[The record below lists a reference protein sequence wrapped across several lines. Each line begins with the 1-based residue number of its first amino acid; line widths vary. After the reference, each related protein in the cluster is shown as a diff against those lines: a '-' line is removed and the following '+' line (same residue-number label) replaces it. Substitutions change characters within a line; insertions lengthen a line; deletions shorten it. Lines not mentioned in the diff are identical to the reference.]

1 MDAKQLTKEQRQK
14 ALNALLF
21 LTRKRDG
28 SIKARKCADG
38 SSKQRFEDGYEKNN
52 GAAPTVA
59 TDSVMITAA
68 IAAHQ
73 HCDLMTIDLP
83 GANLHTNNDE
93 ETIILLSKESW
104 HTNKLKKD
112 PIRLR
117 LGCYCPNKY
126 GSTRFNLT
134 SSADYVNMVYFSTDF
149 CKFHVFARCKYL
161 SNVL

>member
-59 TDSVMITAA
+59 TDSA
-68 IAAHQ
+68 IP
-73 HCDLMTIDLP
+73 TFI
-83 GANLHTNNDE
+83 NNNNNNNC
-93 ETIILLSKESW
+93 
-104 HTNKLKKD
+104 H
-112 PIRLR
+112 R
-117 LGCYCPNKY
+117 YH
-126 GSTRFNLT
+126 F
-134 SSADYVNMVYFSTDF
+134 
-149 CKFHVFARCKYL
+149 
-161 SNVL
+161 